1 MRDANGDRV
10 ETLFTALQTTLRVCE
25 QHDCV
30 IAVADHTG
38 HEPQADTVLKLL
50 PLLGIQ
56 VTYTPDGTLA
66 ALAQLRQDLHRK
78 GHRVVLISQDPRT
91 PCLLDAQTDLVWA
104 GERLTQERF
113 MTRSGVLPTQW
124 LDLLILERHAGVS
137 TGQATQ
143 LLLEHVT
150 LGALLATQTFSLSA
164 SELLQRR
171 AALTFRRTAQLY
183 PDVKPGAA
191 PPRNLRALAARL
203 RDLNLHALAARVAGH
218 HDDAAHIAPAAI
230 RNRWTCP
237 VIAWQAREASSPQ
250 LVISHGGVAQFLPA
264 TQVPA
269 FLARYGLSGP
279 QASVLGA
286 RFGPA
291 WVQDDPLVMAA
302 TLGSPH
308 KVMAPLCAEVLGKPY
323 GGPLLDRARLAEELL
338 ATLNRQLLGDT
349 RRAYEQIERPFTRI
363 LAGME
368 ARGLRM
374 DLAHLEASIQVAQRD
389 ATEDALLDI
398 ERYLRPVLR
407 HAARF
412 GGRARPTW
420 DPLGTRTGHAVARR
434 PAVQTWPGK
443 RLHGQEVRRA
453 LIPEDGHCF
462 AVLDYDQLELR
473 VLAFLAGEQA
483 LLHAFEGGEDIH
495 ARSASLL
502 FGVSPGSVTVAQRQV
517 GKTVN
522 YGMVYGMGAAGLA
535 RQTGV
540 PIDTAGRFLDA
551 FHLAHPA
558 LRVYA
563 SNRRQEA
570 VACGYAVDAF
580 GRRRQL
586 PSLTDSHALARRAAF
601 RAAAHSPVAMTAA
614 SLLKLA
620 MLSAEQALCAL
631 GARFVLINRDEVVI
645 EAPEAVIG
653 EAVMVMRRAMLKPS
667 PLALPLQVH
676 VGIGTSWLDAA
687 PSSLPRTAAP
697 TLPEDDPS

>member
-1 MRDANGDRV
+1 
-10 ETLFTALQTTLRVCE
+10 
-25 QHDCV
+25 
-30 IAVADHTG
+30 
-38 HEPQADTVLKLL
+38 
-50 PLLGIQ
+50 
-56 VTYTPDGTLA
+56 
-66 ALAQLRQDLHRK
+66 
-78 GHRVVLISQDPRT
+78 
-91 PCLLDAQTDLVWA
+91 
-104 GERLTQERF
+104 
-113 MTRSGVLPTQW
+113 
-124 LDLLILERHAGVS
+124 
-137 TGQATQ
+137 
-143 LLLEHVT
+143 
-150 LGALLATQTFSLSA
+150 
-164 SELLQRR
+164 
-171 AALTFRRTAQLY
+171 
-183 PDVKPGAA
+183 
-191 PPRNLRALAARL
+191 
-203 RDLNLHALAARVAGH
+203 VAGH
-218 HDDAAHIAPAAI
+218 HDDAAHLAPAAI
-230 RNRWTCP
+230 WKRWTCP

-264 TQVPA
+264 AQVPA
-269 FLARYGLSGP
+269 FLTRYGLSGP

-323 GGPLLDRARLAEELL
+323 GGSLFERARLAEELL
-338 ATLNRQLLGDT
+338 TTLDRQLLGDA
-349 RRAYEQIERPFTRI
+349 RRVYEQIERPFTRI

-443 RLHGQEVRRA
+443 RRHGQEVRRA
-453 LIPEDGHCF
+453 LIPEDGHRF

-473 VLAFLAGEQA
+473 VLAFLAGDAA
-483 LLHAFEGGEDIH
+483 LLDAFGSGQDIH

-502 FGVSPGSVTVAQRQV
+502 FGVSLGSVTVEQRQL

-522 YGMVYGMGAAGLA
+522 YGMGAAGLA

-540 PIDTAGRFLDA
+540 PTEMAERFLET
-551 FHLAHPA
+551 FHVAHPA
-558 LRVYA
+558 VRIYA
-563 SNRRQEA
+563 SRKRQEA

-586 PSLTDSHALARRAAF
+586 PSLTDSNAPARRAAF

-631 GARFVLINRDEVVI
+631 GARFVLMNRDEVVI
-645 EAPEAVIG
+645 EAPEDVIG
-653 EAVMVMRRAMLKPS
+653 EAVVVMRRAMLKPS
-667 PLALPLQVH
+667 PLAVPLQVH
-676 VGIGTSWLDAA
+676 VGMGTSWLDAA
-687 PSSLPRTAAP
+687 PSSNPRTAAP
-697 TLPEDDPS
+697 NPSPGR